1 MKIIADCAIPF
12 LEDVLTPFAEVVRI
26 AGKAITAADVRDAD
40 ALIVRT
46 RTRCDARLLAG
57 SRVRMIATATI
68 GFDHIDLGWCA
79 AHGIRVTTA
88 AGCNARGVLQWIGAA
103 LVHLARVQGW
113 QPDGRT
119 LGIVGVGHVGS
130 LVKEYAEA
138 WGFRVLCCDPPREER
153 ERLGFL
159 PLEEV
164 AAQAD
169 LLTFHT
175 PLDETTRHLADERL
189 LGMLRPDAVVI
200 NTSRGEVVDGEALV
214 RSGHPCALDVWEHEP
229 AIDRTLLD
237 RALTT
242 DTELKARQIE
252 VKQTGALFKFSGGD
266 ARKLL
271 NILDILAGATEGK
284 LTITDQYVT
293 DCLQQNI
300 ALYDKNGEQHYDVI
314 SAFIKSVRG
323 SDPNAA
329 IYYLA
334 RMLAGGEEPRFIAR
348 RLVILASED
357 IGLANPNAL
366 LLANACFDTVHK
378 IGMPEARIT
387 LAETT
392 IYLATSPK
400 SNSAYAA
407 INKAIALVEHDT
419 TNRPVPLHLRNAPTR
434 LMEREGYGK
443 GYKYAHDYEGH
454 FAELEFLPESLSG
467 TKFYEPDTQNAAEAK
482 IAERIH
488 ALWKEKYR

>member
-164 AAQAD
+164 AREAD

-175 PLDETTRHLADERL
+175 PLDASTRHMAGEGLLARL
-189 LGMLRPDAVVI
+189 KPGAVVM
-200 NTSRGEVVDGEALV
+200 NSSRGEVVDGDALL
-214 RSGHPCALDVWEHEP
+214 RSGHPCVLDVWEHEP
-229 AIDRTLLD
+229 RLDPQLLDRTLLATPHVAGYSEQGKATATAMSVATLAGFFGLPL
-237 RALTT
+237 RGWYPSEAAPSVPRPIPWQELCTT
-242 DTELKARQIE
+242 IGDAYDIEAESCRLKARPADFE
-252 VKQTGALFKFSGGD
+252 AMRD
-266 ARKLL
+266 
-271 NILDILAGATEGK
+271 
-284 LTITDQYVT
+284 
-293 DCLQQNI
+293 
-300 ALYDKNGEQHYDVI
+300 HY
-314 SAFIKSVRG
+314 R
-323 SDPNAA
+323 
-329 IYYLA
+329 Y
-334 RMLAGGEEPRFIAR
+334 R
-348 RLVILASED
+348 REY
-357 IGLANPNAL
+357 
-366 LLANACFDTVHK
+366 F
-378 IGMPEARIT
+378 
-387 LAETT
+387 
-392 IYLATSPK
+392 
-400 SNSAYAA
+400 
-407 INKAIALVEHDT
+407 
-419 TNRPVPLHLRNAPTR
+419 
-434 LMEREGYGK
+434 
-443 GYKYAHDYEGH
+443 
-454 FAELEFLPESLSG
+454 
-467 TKFYEPDTQNAAEAK
+467 
-482 IAERIH
+482 
-488 ALWKEKYR
+488 